1 MKYLKT
7 LAVALVLMATHMS
20 SAQALD
26 KWPTMKE
33 YHAIMSRTF
42 HPAESGDFKP
52 LREYAQALADKSMD
66 LTKNDIPASIK
77 TEALMDKVK
86 TLQIQSQ
93 SLAKY
98 VKANA
103 SDDELKKLI
112 SQAHDTF
119 HEIVGMCQGEKH

>member
-7 LAVALVLMATHMS
+7 LAVALVLMAAHAT

-33 YHAIMSRTF
+33 YHALMSRTF

-52 LREYAQALADKSMD
+52 LRDNAQALADKSME
-66 LTKNDIPASIK
+66 LTKNDIPADIK
-77 TEALMDKVK
+77 TEALMAKVK
-86 TLQIQSQ
+86 TLQIQSNAV
-93 SLAKY
+93 AKY

-103 SDDELKKLI
+103 SDEELKKLI

-119 HEIVGMCQGEKH
+119 HEIVGMCGGEKH